1 MQNEYSSLVK
11 FLNDQ
16 TQFFFDINNY
26 EYVDKRKSADSIYF
40 YKYILKDKRTLEK
53 FVFKILKKEYYVDDL
68 SRMMICKCPSIL
80 GIKGFSLYNDKEP
93 SILTNFFYITLH
105 DYIDKKRKG
114 LSSST
119 KTDDYIIIL
128 GITIGL
134 RYLHKNGI
142 IHETLCPDSILLDEN
157 LYPIIQ
163 NVELLKKF
171 ENENIS
177 DFFTMCWHTN
187 PERRLTF
194 DEIFG
199 FITKEEF
206 YEYFE
211 PFDHYQVKAY
221 LDEYGN
227 EFDEIKKRFE

>member
-1 MQNEYSSLVK
+1 M
-11 FLNDQ
+11 
-16 TQFFFDINNY
+16 
-26 EYVDKRKSADSIYF
+26 
-40 YKYILKDKRTLEK
+40 
-53 FVFKILKKEYYVDDL
+53 
-68 SRMMICKCPSIL
+68 
-80 GIKGFSLYNDKEP
+80 
-93 SILTNFFYITLH
+93 TLH
-105 DYIDKKRKG
+105 DPLEQISRRF
-114 LSSST
+114 S
-119 KTDDYIIIL
+119 IFVA
-128 GITIGL
+128 
-134 RYLHKNGI
+134 LHKILNGSRP
-142 IHETLCPDSILLDEN
+142 HLG
-157 LYPIIQ
+157 Q
-163 NVELLKKF
+163 F